1 MLYRSDW
8 IESEPRGARHAARGL
23 APQPAGG
30 RYTLTDGAPWGIAEG
45 ILTGA
50 PRLTP
55 AANASSA
62 GSLDLGTVTLPGAVY
77 FGAHERLSP

>member
-1 MLYRSDW
+1 MRREVSRRNLQA
-8 IESEPRGARHAARGL
+8 EGH
-23 APQPAGG
+23 
-30 RYTLTDGAPWGIAEG
+30 TLTDGAPWGIAEG

-62 GSLDLGTVTLPGAVY
+62 GSLDLGTVTLLGAVY
-77 FGAHERLSP
+77 FGAHDPRGPAGLAEGG